1 MITAVLPRVPAP
13 WRADGSG
20 TDAGPAV
27 RVRPGRRLR
36 QAGVGNLGLFEATVE
51 TAGGDSFRAIVKR
64 TAKPA
69 EIAVFRHLLTEVAPE
84 AMAPLIPR
92 PHALTDCGTYHEV
105 TMDWIDCADRDSR
118 WSDYDPEAIATQL
131 HGLGRLLSG
140 LPRSEPFVR
149 DTRSRTV
156 AFLEQ
161 RLQLS
166 SAVGRLLRRIRA
178 WTRRAPAPVLCHND
192 PHISNWEIPRPGAFP
207 RLIDLG
213 NCCYLPAGSDLSIL
227 IKARHR
233 RKVTPEFV
241 TAAVVCYSGMAGLD
255 VRKVWVAA
263 RLDLAHKG
271 ARAAMREVDP
281 TEQLRKIKATLR
293 MLV

>member
-1 MITAVLPRVPAP
+1 MNAAVQPCVPAP
-13 WRADGSG
+13 SPADRPG
-20 TDAGPAV
+20 TDAGAPV
-27 RVRPGRRLR
+27 RIRRGARLR
-36 QAGVGNLGLFEATVE
+36 HAGVGNLGLYEATVE
-51 TAGGDSFRAIVKR
+51 TAGGSSIRAVVKR

-69 EIAVFRHLLTEVAPE
+69 EIAVFRHLLSEVAPE

-92 PHALTDCGTYHEV
+92 PHALTDCGAYHEV

-118 WSDYDPEAIATQL
+118 WSDYDPEAIASQL

-140 LPRSEPFVR
+140 LPRGEPFVR
-149 DTRSRTV
+149 DTRARTV

-166 SAVGRLLRRIRA
+166 SAVGRLLRRIRS

-192 PHISNWEIPRPGAFP
+192 PHLSNWEISRPGAYP

-213 NCCYLPAGSDLSIL
+213 NCCYAPAGSDLSVL
-227 IKARHR
+227 IKARYRH
-233 RKVTPEFV
+233 KVTSEFV
-241 TAAVVCYSGMAGLD
+241 TAAVVRYSGMAEID

-271 ARAAMREVDP
+271 ARAAMREADP
-281 TEQLRKIKATLR
+281 SEQLRKIKATLR
-293 MLV
+293 MVA